1 LYDLHIFFCFVL
13 DCRLY
18 YDNCADTSN
27 DQKNKLEITRGI
39 NMKQRKSTQKTILYI
54 KKTWTL
60 YLMLALPVA
69 FALVFRYLPMTNI
82 AMAFKDYNMF
92 KGVWAS
98 EWSDPVFKW
107 FQKAFQTKD
116 FWTALRNTLLLNGLD
131 LIFGF
136 PLPIMLAL
144 LLNELAFKRYKKF
157 TQTVVYLPH
166 FLSWIIISG
175 IAKQLLAPRTG
186 VVNVLLGKAGVGPIN
201 FLMEN
206 GLYVATYI
214 ALGLWK
220 EMGWNTIIYLAA
232 ITGINPELYEAAEVD
247 GASRIRKIW
256 HITLPGIRSTIVV
269 LLIMNMGRILGSEF
283 DRPFAMQNDLVMKFA
298 DVLSTYVYRVGIRG
312 SQFSLTAAIGLFQS
326 LVCVVFLLL
335 ANSIAKRFGERG
347 IW

>member
-1 LYDLHIFFCFVL
+1 
-13 DCRLY
+13 
-18 YDNCADTSN
+18 
-27 DQKNKLEITRGI
+27 
-39 NMKQRKSTQKTILYI
+39 MKQKRSARKVYLYI

-60 YLMLALPVA
+60 YLMLLLPVA

-82 AMAFKDYNMF
+82 SMAFKDYNMF

-98 EWSDPVFKW
+98 PWSAPIFKW

-116 FWTALRNTLLLNGLD
+116 FWYALRNTLMLNGLD
-131 LIFGF
+131 LILGF
-136 PLPIMLAL
+136 PTPIILAL
-144 LLNELAFKRYKKF
+144 LLNELAYKRYKRV
-157 TQTVVYLPH
+157 TQTIVYLPH

-186 VVNVLLGKAGVGPIN
+186 VVNVLLGRSGVEPIN
-201 FLMEN
+201 FLTEH

-247 GASRIRKIW
+247 GASRLRKIW
-256 HITLPGIRSTIVV
+256 HITLPGIRSTIIV

-283 DRPFAMQNDLVMKFA
+283 DRPYAMQNDLVMKVA
-298 DVLSTYVYRVGIRG
+298 DVLSTYVYRVGIKG
-312 SQFSLTAAIGLFQS
+312 NQFSLTAAVGLFQS
-326 LVCVVFLLL
+326 VVCVIFLFA
-335 ANSIAKRFGERG
+335 ANSMAKRFGERG

>member
-1 LYDLHIFFCFVL
+1 
-13 DCRLY
+13 
-18 YDNCADTSN
+18 
-27 DQKNKLEITRGI
+27 
-39 NMKQRKSTQKTILYI
+39 MKKKRSALKAYLYI

-60 YLMLALPVA
+60 YLMMVLPLA
-69 FALVFRYLPMTNI
+69 FAIVFRYLPMTNI
-82 AMAFKDYNMF
+82 VMAFKDYNMF

-98 EWSDPVFKW
+98 PWSDPIFKW

-116 FWTALRNTLLLNGLD
+116 FWQALRNTLMLNFLD
-131 LIFGF
+131 LVFGF
-136 PLPIMLAL
+136 PLPIILAL
-144 LLNELAFKRYKKF
+144 LLNELAFRRYKRV
-157 TQTVVYLPH
+157 TQTIVYLPH

-175 IAKQLLAPRTG
+175 MARQLLAPRTG
-186 VVNVLLGKAGVGPIN
+186 VVNVLLGKVGLGPIN

-247 GASRIRKIW
+247 GASRLRKIW
-256 HITLPGIRSTIVV
+256 HVTLPGIRSTIIV

-283 DRPFAMQNDLVMKFA
+283 DRPFAMQNDLVMDVA
-298 DVLSTYVYRVGIRG
+298 DVLSTYVYRVGIKG
-312 SQFSLTAAIGLFQS
+312 FQFSLTAAVGLFQS
-326 LVCVVFLLL
+326 LVCVVFLFG
-335 ANSIAKRFGERG
+335 ANAIAKRFGERG

>member
-1 LYDLHIFFCFVL
+1 MRQKRSTRKVL
-13 DCRLY
+13 QYL
-18 YDNCADTSN
+18 
-27 DQKNKLEITRGI
+27 
-39 NMKQRKSTQKTILYI
+39 

-60 YLMLALPVA
+60 YLMMVIPVT
-69 FALVFRYLPMTNI
+69 FAIVFRYLPMTNI
-82 AMAFKDYNMF
+82 SMAFKDYNMF
-92 KGVWAS
+92 KGVWDS
-98 EWSDPVFKW
+98 PWSDPIFKW
-107 FQKAFQTKD
+107 FQKAFNTKD
-116 FWTALRNTLLLNGLD
+116 FWYALRNTIMLNGLD

-136 PLPIMLAL
+136 PLPIILSL
-144 LLNELAFKRYKKF
+144 LLNELAYKRYKKF
-157 TQTVVYLPH
+157 TQTIVYLPH

-186 VVNVLLGKAGVGPIN
+186 VVNIFLGKMGVGSID
-201 FLMEN
+201 FLQTS

-247 GASRIRKIW
+247 GASRLRKIW
-256 HITLPGIRSTIVV
+256 HVTLPGIRSTIVV

-283 DRPFAMQNDLVMKFA
+283 DRPFALQNDLVMNVA
-298 DVLSTYVYRVGIRG
+298 DVLGTYVYRVGIRG
-312 SQFSLTAAIGLFQS
+312 FQFSLTAAVGLFQS
-326 LVCVVFLLL
+326 VVCVIFLFA

>member
-1 LYDLHIFFCFVL
+1 MKPKRSGRKTLLYLK
-13 DCRLY
+13 R
-18 YDNCADTSN
+18 
-27 DQKNKLEITRGI
+27 
-39 NMKQRKSTQKTILYI
+39 
-54 KKTWTL
+54 TWTL
-60 YLMLALPVA
+60 YLMLILPVA
-69 FALVFRYLPMTNI
+69 FAVIFRYLPMTNI
-82 AMAFKDYNMF
+82 SMAVKDYNMF

-98 EWSDPVFKW
+98 PWSDPLYKW
-107 FQKAFQTKD
+107 FDKAFKTKD
-116 FWTALRNTLLLNGLD
+116 FWLALRNTLMLNGLD

-144 LLNELAFKRYKKF
+144 LLNELAFRRYKRV
-157 TQTVVYLPH
+157 TQTIVYLPH

-175 IAKQLLAPRTG
+175 MARQLLAPRTG

-201 FLMEN
+201 FLMEH

-247 GASRIRKIW
+247 GASRLRKIW
-256 HITLPGIRSTIVV
+256 HITLPGIRSTIIV

-283 DRPFAMQNDLVMKFA
+283 DRPYAMQNDLVMKVA

-312 SQFSLTAAIGLFQS
+312 FQFSLTSAIGLFQS
-326 LVCVVFLLL
+326 VVCVIFLFS
-335 ANSIAKRFGERG
+335 ANALAKRFGERG

>member
-1 LYDLHIFFCFVL
+1 MRQKRSTRKVL
-13 DCRLY
+13 QYL
-18 YDNCADTSN
+18 
-27 DQKNKLEITRGI
+27 
-39 NMKQRKSTQKTILYI
+39 

-60 YLMLALPVA
+60 YLMMVIPVT
-69 FALVFRYLPMTNI
+69 FAIVFRYLPMTNI
-82 AMAFKDYNMF
+82 SMAFKDYNMF
-92 KGVWAS
+92 KGVWDS
-98 EWSDPVFKW
+98 PWSDPIFKW
-107 FQKAFQTKD
+107 FQKAFNTKD
-116 FWTALRNTLLLNGLD
+116 FWYALRNTIMLNGLD

-136 PLPIMLAL
+136 PLPIIMSL
-144 LLNELAFKRYKKF
+144 LLNELAYKRYKKF
-157 TQTVVYLPH
+157 TQTIVYLPH

-186 VVNVLLGKAGVGPIN
+186 VVNIFLGKMGVGSID
-201 FLMEN
+201 FLQTS

-247 GASRIRKIW
+247 GASRLRKIW
-256 HITLPGIRSTIVV
+256 HVTLPGIRSTIVV

-283 DRPFAMQNDLVMKFA
+283 DRPFALQNDLVMNVA
-298 DVLSTYVYRVGIRG
+298 DVLGTYVYRVGIRG
-312 SQFSLTAAIGLFQS
+312 FQFSLTAAVGLFQS
-326 LVCVVFLLL
+326 VVCVIFLFA

>member
-1 LYDLHIFFCFVL
+1 
-13 DCRLY
+13 
-18 YDNCADTSN
+18 
-27 DQKNKLEITRGI
+27 
-39 NMKQRKSTQKTILYI
+39 MKQKQPTRKAFLYL

-60 YLMLALPVA
+60 YLMLVIPVA

-82 AMAFKDYNMF
+82 TMAFKEYNMF

-98 EWSDPVFKW
+98 PWADPFLKW

-116 FWTALRNTLLLNGLD
+116 FWLALRNTLMLNGLD
-131 LIFGF
+131 LFFGF
-136 PLPIMLAL
+136 PLPIVLAL
-144 LLNELAFKRYKKF
+144 LLNELAYKRYKKL
-157 TQTVVYLPH
+157 TQTIVYLPH

-186 VVNVLLGKAGVGPIN
+186 VVNILLGKAGAAPVD
-201 FLMEN
+201 FLTES

-232 ITGINPELYEAAEVD
+232 ITSINPELYEAAEVD
-247 GASRIRKIW
+247 GASRLRKIW
-256 HITLPGIRSTIVV
+256 HITLPGIRSTIIV

-283 DRPFAMQNDLVMKFA
+283 DRPYVLQNDLVLKVA
-298 DVLSTYVYRVGIRG
+298 DVLGTYVYRVGIR
-312 SQFSLTAAIGLFQS
+312 SFQFSLTAAVGLFQS
-326 LVCVVFLLL
+326 LVCVTFLFA
-335 ANSIAKRFGERG
+335 ANAIAKRFGERG

>member
-1 LYDLHIFFCFVL
+1 
-13 DCRLY
+13 
-18 YDNCADTSN
+18 
-27 DQKNKLEITRGI
+27 
-39 NMKQRKSTQKTILYI
+39 MKQKRSGRKAYLYI
-54 KKTWTL
+54 KRTWTL
-60 YLMLALPVA
+60 YLMLVLPVA
-69 FALVFRYLPMTNI
+69 FALIFRYLPMTNI
-82 AMAFKDYNMF
+82 SMAFKDYNMF

-98 EWSDPVFKW
+98 PWSDPIFKW

-116 FWTALRNTLLLNGLD
+116 FWFALRNTLMLNGLD
-131 LIFGF
+131 LLFGF
-136 PLPIMLAL
+136 PLPIILAL
-144 LLNELAFKRYKKF
+144 LLNELAFWRYKRV
-157 TQTVVYLPH
+157 TQTIVYLPH

-186 VVNVLLGKAGVGPIN
+186 VVNILLGRIDVGPIN
-201 FLMEN
+201 FLTEH

-247 GASRIRKIW
+247 GASRFRKIW
-256 HITLPGIRSTIVV
+256 HITLPGIRSTIIV

-283 DRPFAMQNDLVMKFA
+283 DRPYAMANDLVMKVA

-312 SQFSLTAAIGLFQS
+312 MQFSLTSAIGLFQS
-326 LVCVVFLLL
+326 VVCVLFLFA
-335 ANSIAKRFGERG
+335 ANSLAKRFGERG